1 MIKCSVRYSKARTPL
16 KDLPVG
22 SVFRI
27 AEGHDYIYLKTE
39 DAKVLLSEDVGTA
52 VVINTVKISTGSLMY
67 LDPEGLVEELYNV
80 ELLYDTIP

>member
-1 MIKCSVRYSKARTPL
+1 MIKCSVRYSKARVAF

-27 AEGHDYIYLKTE
+27 AEGDEYIYLKTE
-39 DAKVLLSEDVGTA
+39 DAKVSIKDVGDP
-52 VVINTVKISTGSLMY
+52 VVINSVKISTGTLRY
-67 LDPEGLVEELYNV
+67 IDPERLVEELYNV